1 MNKTYKIRLYPNKH
15 QQEFFAKTFGSC
27 RFIYNNFLY
36 ERKQYYEQNK
46 TLKGFKQKTEKE
58 LKQEYEWLSEID
70 SIALQQER
78 INLENAYKNFFR
90 KIKNGIVTSLR
101 FKRKFDK
108 QSYRTEKVGSNIRI
122 DDKNKKIKLPK
133 VGFIKYNDNR
143 VIDSTKIRNVTVSKN
158 KAGQYFANVLV
169 EENIDYLPET
179 KQWVG
184 IDLGLKDFA
193 ICSDGE
199 RYKNPKFLH
208 EREIKLKQEQ
218 RKLSRK
224 QLRSSNW
231 NKQKLQVAKIHNKI
245 ANQRKDFLQ
254 KLSTKLINENQVICL
269 EDLKVSNMV
278 KNHKL
283 AKSISDVSWSS
294 FVSMLKYKA
303 NWYGRQI
310 IQVGTFFP
318 SSKLCSVCGYKN
330 ETLQLSER
338 SWVCPVCGSVH
349 DRDLNAATNIL
360 QEGINLWKN
369 STVGTTESN
378 ACGDISSSLEHSAQ
392 ESVCFS

>member
-378 ACGDISSSLEHSAQ
+378 ACGDMSQRLECSAQ

>member
-122 DDKNKKIKLPK
+122 DNKNKKIKLPK

-158 KAGQYFANVLV
+158 KAGQYFASVLV

-378 ACGDISSSLEHSAQ
+378 ACGDMSQRLECSAQ
-392 ESVCFS
+392 ESICFS